1 MSGTEEFVVRHVA
14 SRKKMYVKIVSLSAV
29 RFKPKATK
37 AGGAIS
43 SSCHENWHDG
53 KTPEH
58 HEHCRA

>member
-1 MSGTEEFVVRHVA
+1 
-14 SRKKMYVKIVSLSAV
+14 MYVKIVSLSAA

-58 HEHCRA
+58 HENAAHETGLVDAYLF

>member
-1 MSGTEEFVVRHVA
+1 
-14 SRKKMYVKIVSLSAV
+14 MYVKIVSLSAV
-29 RFKPKATK
+29 RFKSKATK